1 MAVAGWRSD
10 GDSGTLA
17 SPARGAAGTDAD
29 LLAAGWQAG
38 IPHLPLGTVAPR
50 GAAVAVAGAPAR
62 WAGGTGRAGGARQA
76 QPGSAWEALLLASGR
91 APR

>member
-17 SPARGAAGTDAD
+17 SPACGAAGTDAD

-62 WAGGTGRAGGARQA
+62 WAGGNGRAGAP
-76 QPGSAWEALLLASGR
+76 QPGGAWEALLLASGR
-91 APR
+91 APH

>member
-17 SPARGAAGTDAD
+17 SPACGAAGTDAD

-38 IPHLPLGTVAPR
+38 IPHLPLGTLAPR
-50 GAAVAVAGAPAR
+50 GAALAVAGAPAR
-62 WAGGTGRAGGARQA
+62 LVGGNGRAGAP
-76 QPGSAWEALLLASGR
+76 QPGGAWEALLLASGR
-91 APR
+91 APH